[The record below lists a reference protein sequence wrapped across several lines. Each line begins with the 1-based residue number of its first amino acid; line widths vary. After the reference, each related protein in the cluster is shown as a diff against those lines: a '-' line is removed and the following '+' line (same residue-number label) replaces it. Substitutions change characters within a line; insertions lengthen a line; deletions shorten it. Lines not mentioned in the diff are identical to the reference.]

1 MLEKK
6 KIVIKKLHACNK
18 INFSSKINEVIR
30 TILNPLFFYENIS
43 HAQKTPKALKSTKT
57 HKSATKQKYKIAN
70 KPKKKK
76 KKNPLKKHL
85 KGK

>member
-57 HKSATKQKYKIAN
+57 HKSPTNQNYKIAN
-70 KPKKKK
+70 NPKKKK
-76 KKNPLKKHL
+76 KKKIRLKNI
-85 KGK
+85 